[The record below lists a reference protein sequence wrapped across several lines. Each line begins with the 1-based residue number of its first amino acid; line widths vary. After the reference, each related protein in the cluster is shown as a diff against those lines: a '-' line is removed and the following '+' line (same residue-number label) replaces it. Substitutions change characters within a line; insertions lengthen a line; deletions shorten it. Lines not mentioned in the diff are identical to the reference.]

1 MQDSE
6 QLQKLWVKKK
16 ILNLQWMALK
26 WKGSQHL
33 WFTKQLSCFCI
44 NCSLDA
50 EQSKKTHENFSS
62 QLSGEYP
69 SLLSH
74 IYWRQIETEKV
85 RPYLK
90 WTKPATTKEERTR
103 KAHHK
108 DLGLKKKA
116 SRYLCHIN
124 SELCE
129 MYLQKFPSWKG
140 KTRNRSHKKLYI
152 YIEICIKCN
161 IFIGNSRWLH

>member
-50 EQSKKTHENFSS
+50 EQSKKNPWKFQFSAKWGISFTLVSHLLETDWNRENQTIPEMNKTSYH
-62 QLSGEYP
+62 QRRKDKEGAP
-69 SLLSH
+69 
-74 IYWRQIETEKV
+74 Q
-85 RPYLK
+85 RP
-90 WTKPATTKEERTR
+90 RT
-103 KAHHK
+103 
-108 DLGLKKKA
+108 KKKA

>member
-108 DLGLKKKA
+108 DLGLKKKLHDI
-116 SRYLCHIN
+116 SVILIQSYVKCICR
-124 SELCE
+124 S
-129 MYLQKFPSWKG
+129 FPLEKV
-140 KTRNRSHKKLYI
+140 KLETDLTRNCTYI
-152 YIEICIKCN
+152 
-161 IFIGNSRWLH
+161 